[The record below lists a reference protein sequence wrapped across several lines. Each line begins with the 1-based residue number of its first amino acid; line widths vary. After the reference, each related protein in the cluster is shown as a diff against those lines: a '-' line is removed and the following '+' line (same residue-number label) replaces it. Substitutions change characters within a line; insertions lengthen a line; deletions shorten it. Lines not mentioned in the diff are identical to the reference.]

1 RLLDAADLPGG
12 GSPQLA
18 ITLTPLMGLIKGSI
32 GPDFV
37 IPCVDFELDVTLAS
51 TARAAIAD
59 CQRMV
64 WTGSRWVIGPGPE
77 PAGPPSAWPDTDAAI
92 GAGYKDLRHA

>member
-1 RLLDAADLPGG
+1 
-12 GSPQLA
+12 
-18 ITLTPLMGLIKGSI
+18 
-32 GPDFV
+32 V
-37 IPCVDFELDVTLAS
+37 IPCIDFEFDVTLTS

-64 WTGSRWVIGPGPE
+64 WEGTRWVIGPGPE

-92 GAGYKDLRHA
+92 NCGYKDLRHA